1 MKPLIKDPKKRAKA
15 KKALR
20 VGLAIGTGGQSEVAR
35 LKGKAIQGAV
45 NKIAGKKD
53 GGMMKYKDG
62 GSVSSKKSSSR
73 KGCGAAKRGF
83 GKALK

>member
-20 VGLAIGTGGQSEVAR
+20 VRLAIGTGGQSEVAR

-53 GGMMKYKDG
+53 GRYDEVQRRRR
-62 GSVSSKKSSSR
+62 SVSSKKSSSR
-73 KGCGAAKRGF
+73 KGW
-83 GKALK
+83 